1 MAVVAI
7 FDVNSV
13 SRLIDATIIIIN
25 KNRETPSIVDNR
37 LAIHSANPLLP
48 NAEAIAIPPP
58 NNNNIPQGNL
68 TVSSQFSKGL
78 FFLSVKKI
86 QISNNQKLIYF
97 WHIRILAKPKVF

>member
-1 MAVVAI
+1 MAI

-13 SRLIDATIIIIN
+13 SKLIDATIININ
-25 KNRETPSIVDNR
+25 KNREIPSIVDNR
-37 LAIHSANPLLP
+37 FAIHSANPLLP

-78 FFLSVKKI
+78 FFLSGIIKSTIAKEIAIIVSSKKE
-86 QISNNQKLIYF
+86 
-97 WHIRILAKPKVF
+97 